1 MSIHRLLTLS
11 ALLLATTGCE
21 APAADTQD
29 DVEAAAIPA
38 DAATPDLSTVDGR
51 IASAM
56 SAAPQEIASGATIV
70 EMGADGSMS
79 ELRAGTNG
87 WLCMPDNPNTP
98 GPDPMCAD
106 EAWQQWFGAY
116 MAQTAPQIDQI
127 GTAYMLA
134 GGADASN
141 TEPHA
146 TEPAAGE
153 QWIMTGPHIMTLPVD
168 PAQLADYSTD
178 PHSGGPYVMWAGT
191 PYAHLMVPIAAK

>member
-1 MSIHRLLTLS
+1 MSRSQGILPLVLVL
-11 ALLLATTGCE
+11 ALVACE
-21 APAADTQD
+21 SDAPEVA
-29 DVEAAAIPA
+29 VA
-38 DAATPDLSTVDGR
+38 DAPVAAEPSAPDLSTVEGR

-56 SAAPQEIASGATIV
+56 SAAPAAIAGDAAIM
-70 EMGADGSMS
+70 EMGADGGMT

-106 EAWQQWFGAY
+106 GVWQAWFGAY
-116 MAQTAPQIDQI
+116 MSRAVPAGGQV

-141 TEPHA
+141 TDPFA

-153 QWIMTGPHIMTLPVD
+153 DWVMSGPHIMTLPAD
-168 PAQLADYSTD
+168 AAQLDGLPTD
-178 PHSGGPYVMWAGT
+178 PNSGGPYVMWAGT
-191 PYAHLMVPIAAK
+191 PYAHLMVPVTRD